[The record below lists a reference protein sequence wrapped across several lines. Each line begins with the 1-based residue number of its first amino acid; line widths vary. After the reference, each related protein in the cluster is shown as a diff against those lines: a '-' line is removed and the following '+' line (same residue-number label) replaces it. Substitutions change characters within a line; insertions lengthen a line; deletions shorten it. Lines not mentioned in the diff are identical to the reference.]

1 MSELDLRHLRIFVAL
16 HEAKS
21 VTRAADAVGLS
32 QSSVSVALGQLRR
45 HYGDPLFVRTLGG
58 MQTTPRAQ
66 VLAPT
71 VRQALQLLERS
82 LDPTPG
88 VEPARMSRSFRLCMT
103 DVGQMTL
110 LPRLLARVQQIAP
123 RVRIVVGT
131 LSHDTPR
138 QLETGEADLAMGFT
152 VGMGAG
158 FYQQKLFYESFVCI
172 ASRTHPRAGRRNLT
186 LAQLEQERH
195 VKILLSATAH
205 SIVDKFL
212 EHRGVKRTFALE
224 VPSFLGLGQLVAS
237 SELMAIVPLRLGSIF
252 AAQNGVQIISL
263 PLRFPEY
270 AVNQY
275 WHDRYHRDP
284 GNMWLRSVVYDTA
297 NDVAA
302 TDRQIAPQGRV
313 SGAKSTAQGRRLSK
327 PVHMSTGQQPGE
339 RD

>member
-1 MSELDLRHLRIFVAL
+1 MSQLDLRHLRIFVAL
-16 HEAKS
+16 HEARN

-58 MQTTPRAQ
+58 MQATPRAEAL
-66 VLAPT
+66 VPT

-88 VEPARMSRSFRLCMT
+88 FEPARMSRSFRLCMT

-123 RVRIVVGT
+123 RVRIVVGN

-158 FYQQKLFYESFVCI
+158 FYQQKLFDEGFVCI
-172 ASRTHPRAGRRNLT
+172 ASRTHPRAGRNLT
-186 LAQLEQERH
+186 LAQLEQEPH

-212 EHRGVKRTFALE
+212 ERRGVQRTFALE

-252 AAQNGVQIISL
+252 AAENGVQIVSL
-263 PLRFPEY
+263 PLRFPQY

-284 GNMWLRSVVYDTA
+284 GNLWLRSVVYDTA
-297 NDVAA
+297 NGIAA
-302 TDRQIAPQGRV
+302 ADRQTIPQGRV
-313 SGAKSTAQGRRLSK
+313 SGARSTAQGRRLSK
-327 PVHMSTGQQPGE
+327 GP
-339 RD
+339 